1 MRGEGDRMDFKEDEQ
16 NQVNCNRIERNT
28 IQNTVEFPGLSTQRN
43 TENGQVKELVKLQ
56 R

>member
-16 NQVNCNRIERNT
+16 NQVNSNKIERNT
-28 IQNTVEFPGLSTQRN
+28 VQNTVEFPGLSTQRS
-43 TENGQVKELVKLQ
+43 TENGQVELVKLQ